1 MMMREVNRARE
12 RNMRRILV
20 AAALT
25 IGVVQAGYAADL
37 PVLRGGFVD
46 DYAEPGVVDWQGVY
60 IGGQAGWGRSDMN
73 FTGTTRPVIA
83 SLLANTEIENEMGV
97 SQWPLMGKES
107 ARGNGYGA
115 FIGYNTQWDDVV
127 IGVEASYMHG
137 KFGGASA
144 DSMRRRFATT
154 SGTHDVTAT
163 SIAAI
168 EINDIGTL
176 RARAGYAVGAF
187 LPYIFGGVALGQA
200 DIVRSVGISGT
211 LDEGA
216 GPVPFEPL
224 SKVEI
229 NKAHLLYGYTAGL
242 GVDVAL
248 YAGLFLRAE
257 WEYIRFTSAIDTN
270 INTVRAGLG
279 YKF

>member
-1 MMMREVNRARE
+1 
-12 RNMRRILV
+12 MRRILV
-20 AAALT
+20 AAALMV
-25 IGVVQAGYAADL
+25 GAAQASFAADL

-46 DYAEPGVVDWQGVY
+46 DYAGPGVVDWQGVY
-60 IGGQAGWGRSDMN
+60 VGGHAGWGRSDMN

-83 SLLANTEIENEMGV
+83 SLLAYTEVENEMAV

-115 FIGYNTQWDDVV
+115 FIGYNAQWDDVV
-127 IGVEASYMHG
+127 IGVEANYMHG

-144 DSMRRRFATT
+144 DSMSRRFATT
-154 SGTHDVTAT
+154 SGTHNITAT
-163 SIAAI
+163 TTAAI

-176 RARAGYAVGAF
+176 RARAGYAMGAF
-187 LPYIFGGVALGQA
+187 LPYVFGGVAFGQA
-200 DIVRSVGISGT
+200 DIVRAALITGT
-211 LDEGA
+211 LDSGG
-216 GPVPFEPL
+216 GPVPLQPL

-242 GVDVAL
+242 GVDVNL

>member
-1 MMMREVNRARE
+1 MIVREANRARE

-25 IGVVQAGYAADL
+25 VGMAQASFAADL

-46 DYAEPGVVDWQGVY
+46 DYAGPGVVDWQGVY
-60 IGGQAGWGRSDMN
+60 VGGHAGWGSIDIKPKANINSDLAESFAALN
-73 FTGTTRPVIA
+73 PGVPFSSGSPGNSHGTRT
-83 SLLANTEIENEMGV
+83 
-97 SQWPLMGKES
+97 
-107 ARGNGYGA
+107 GYGA

-127 IGVEASYMHG
+127 IGLEGNYFNSRFGSLSYWEST
-137 KFGGASA
+137 AA
-144 DSMRRRFATT
+144 VPT
-154 SGTHDVTAT
+154 SFSSVAVTVK
-163 SIAAI
+163 
-168 EINDIGTL
+168 DFGTL
-176 RARAGYAVGAF
+176 RARAGYVWGAF
-187 LPYIFGGVALGQA
+187 LPYVFGGVALGRA
-200 DIVRSVGISGT
+200 DVVRTVGVNDPT
-211 LDEGA
+211 
-216 GPVPFEPL
+216 VPGVIATQNDRF
-224 SKVEI
+224 I
-229 NKAHLLYGYTAGL
+229 YGYTAGL

>member
-1 MMMREVNRARE
+1 MIGAEANRARE
-12 RNMRRILV
+12 WKMRRILL
-20 AAALT
+20 AAALSM
-25 IGVVQAGYAADL
+25 GVVQASFAADL

-46 DYAEPGVVDWQGVY
+46 DYAGPGVVDWQGVY
-60 IGGQAGWGRSDMN
+60 VGGHAGWGRSDMN

-83 SLLANTEIENEMGV
+83 SLLAYTEVENEMGV

-115 FIGYNTQWDDVV
+115 FVGYNSQWDDVV
-127 IGVEASYMHG
+127 IGVEATYMHG
-137 KFGGASA
+137 KFGGSSA
-144 DSMRRRFATT
+144 DSMSRRLRTT
-154 SGTHDVTAT
+154 SGVHDITAL
-163 SIAAI
+163 SAAAI
-168 EINDIGTL
+168 EINDIGTV

-187 LPYIFGGVALGQA
+187 LPYVFGGVAFGQA
-200 DIVRSVGISGT
+200 DIVRAAGVIGT
-211 LDEGA
+211 LDSGG
-216 GPVPFEPL
+216 GPAPLKPL

-242 GVDVAL
+242 GVDVNL